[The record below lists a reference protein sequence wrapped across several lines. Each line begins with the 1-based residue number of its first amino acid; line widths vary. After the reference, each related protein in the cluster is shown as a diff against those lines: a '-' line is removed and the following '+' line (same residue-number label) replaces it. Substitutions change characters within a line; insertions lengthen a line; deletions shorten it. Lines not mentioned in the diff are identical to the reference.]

1 MSRRNIARFL
11 MLLGFVPLPGFVPF
25 FQSRIQAALEVRRA
39 CAQEGWREEFDN
51 VCAKTDV
58 AMTLSIE
65 ELTELLGR
73 CDQLKKRLA
82 AEDESTRKVYL
93 RRLRMCQDLY
103 RYVLQSKGTDR

>member
-1 MSRRNIARFL
+1 MKRMNVTLFL
-11 MLLGFVPLPGFVPF
+11 MLLGLLLF
-25 FQSRIQAALEVRRA
+25 EVVAGVRPVRA
-39 CAQEGWREEFDN
+39 EDGWKAEFDN
-51 VCAKTDV
+51 ICAKTDV

-93 RRLRMCQDLY
+93 RRLQMCQDLY